1 MADADIT
8 GTPSSCAMSSP
19 AWLPD
24 RSSLSRLLASP
35 VNVPKGCGCGG
46 LLSLGDW
53 LRSLCEPWPEDEEPG
68 HARLQRLHEKR
79 LREQAAER
87 ALAEARK
94 LAEEQEAREWQE
106 ELKVLETK
114 RLRLQG
120 EELEKDCLA
129 YFASAEILLKEDVLP
144 ERSSVPEEVQPEEEE
159 QRCWHVL
166 DPVESWFRGLLKD
179 RRGEDAEHAEHADHV
194 EPEDSEFNSFGESEL
209 EHGHCGALAE
219 LCAALDRSLAEA
231 KEAFKVHE
239 AKAVEA
245 VGEETESFSEQLDQL
260 LARYQEDVSRGSRNS
275 LEVVEVGDVESSK
288 ASKAEEAADWV
299 KALVEILE
307 TVLPKLRKVS
317 DALAASPD
325 PGSERLC
332 LALAASELGQ
342 KFRCLEESAPQ
353 GPATPVPRFFHQG
366 PFLGPA
372 TADVLWGLVA
382 QQKPLLL
389 ENWVLVPGSP
399 SCWQMMRATGVG
411 WWGSALDQ
419 IVTRLA
425 QASMAKL
432 RSSSSHS
439 LSLAVARQS
448 QSSVATFDAG
458 VWGRA
463 PEEQEQVARKL
474 AVDEA
479 VFWSVVL
486 GATAPKLRALC
497 KTGLFKEGQ
506 GGQLWTL
513 LSHER
518 ANEPAFLRKNA
529 FRLLELHRF
538 HLAAALFLLAGSCE
552 EALQIISRHLKDL
565 QLCVLV
571 ARDPKHR
578 EALQKVLQRTEAEDV
593 WLRRLLAY
601 HSQAASEAEPEEP
614 QRKRGATG
622 ATAGQ
627 QDFDGLRLSH
637 AVRLLPE
644 VERRI
649 RAQLGLG

>member
-1 MADADIT
+1 MVDGGARVIRF
-8 GTPSSCAMSSP
+8 GTNI
-19 AWLPD
+19 
-24 RSSLSRLLASP
+24 
-35 VNVPKGCGCGG
+35 V
-46 LLSLGDW
+46 
-53 LRSLCEPWPEDEEPG
+53 
-68 HARLQRLHEKR
+68 ARM
-79 LREQAAER
+79 
-87 ALAEARK
+87 
-94 LAEEQEAREWQE
+94 
-106 ELKVLETK
+106 
-114 RLRLQG
+114 
-120 EELEKDCLA
+120 C
-129 YFASAEILLKEDVLP
+129 IL
-144 ERSSVPEEVQPEEEE
+144 EVQTLQELGRTLGH
-159 QRCWHVL
+159 QYVA
-166 DPVESWFRGLLKD
+166 RG
-179 RRGEDAEHAEHADHV
+179 
-194 EPEDSEFNSFGESEL
+194 
-209 EHGHCGALAE
+209 
-219 LCAALDRSLAEA
+219 
-231 KEAFKVHE
+231 
-239 AKAVEA
+239 AKAA
-245 VGEETESFSEQLDQL
+245 GEETESFSEQLDQL
-260 LARYQEDVSRGSRNS
+260 LARSSRKS
-275 LEVVEVGDVESSK
+275 LEMVDVGDAESSK

-299 KALVEILE
+299 KALMEVLE
-307 TVLPKLRKVS
+307 AVLPKMRKVS
-317 DALAASPD
+317 DALAASPEPD

-342 KFRCLEESAPQ
+342 KFRCLEESPPQ

-399 SCWQMMRATGVG
+399 LGWQMMRATGVG

-432 RSSSSHS
+432 RSSSSHALPQS
-439 LSLAVARQS
+439 SLAS
-448 QSSVATFDAG
+448 FDAG

-463 PEEQEQVARKL
+463 PEEQEQAVQAVARKL

-578 EALQKVLQRTEAEDV
+578 EALQKVLQRTEAAAAEDL
-593 WLRRLLAY
+593 WLTRLLA
-601 HSQAASEAEPEEP
+601 HHGRDAEAMAAMEP
-614 QRKRGATG
+614 A
-622 ATAGQ
+622 ATASPTTPRAPLGQ
-627 QDFDGLRLSH
+627 SFDGLRLSRT
-637 AVRLLPE
+637 RLLPE
-644 VERRI
+644 VERRL
-649 RAQLGLG
+649 RDCQLGLG